1 MTGPLSF
8 SISAEQQAL
17 VNVARGFGERRL
29 APYYKQREQEGAF
42 DRATLRAMG
51 DLGLFGVELPEECG
65 GLGLDCTTAGLVLEA
80 VCRSDYNVGQ
90 LMVTMSLSGAIMA
103 RHADPAVVAPWLR
116 GVTAGEMIPAI
127 AVTEPG
133 GGSDAANLTVRAT
146 KDSASYFL
154 DGEKTSISFATQAA
168 FAIVWAR
175 TGTPSSGARG
185 ISAFLVP
192 LDLPGIKTS
201 EFDDFGGRCAG
212 RGSVH
217 FDGVVIPATHLIGRE
232 NDGFIQVM
240 QGFDYSRALIGL
252 QCLAVA
258 RQSLDETW
266 LSTAA
271 RTSFGK
277 PLIAHQGVSFPLAE
291 AETQLD
297 ACRLLCLK
305 TLWLKDQG
313 LPHTAEAAMCKWW
326 APKLAFDT
334 IQTCLLLNGHGAYT
348 EEMPYAQRLR
358 DVLGLQ
364 IGDGTAQIMKLIIA
378 RHKAG
383 RCAVSAWLRR
393 ESPWPR

>member
-8 SISAEQQAL
+8 AITAEQEAL
-17 VNVARGFGERRL
+17 VDVARRFGEQQL

-51 DLGLFGVELPEECG
+51 ELGLFGVELAEEYG

-80 VCRSDYNVGQ
+80 LCRADYNIGQ
-90 LMVTMSLSGAIMA
+90 LMVTMSLSGVILAGHGA
-103 RHADPAVVAPWLR
+103 PDVVEPWLR
-116 GVTAGEMIPAI
+116 GVTEGRMIPAI
-127 AVTEPG
+127 ALTEPG
-133 GGSDAANLTVRAT
+133 GGSDAANLTLRAT
-146 KDSASYFL
+146 RDGDTYVL
-154 DGEKTSISFATQAA
+154 DGEKTSTSFAAQAE

-175 TGTPSSGARG
+175 TGTQASGARG

-201 EFDDFGGRCAG
+201 EFDDLGGRCAG
-212 RGSVH
+212 RGSVY
-217 FDGVVIPATHLIGRE
+217 FDRVVIPATHLIGRE
-232 NDGFIQVM
+232 NEGFIQVM

-266 LSTAA
+266 VSTTD

-277 PLIAHQGVSFPLAE
+277 PLVANQGVSFPLAE
-291 AETQLD
+291 AETHLE

-326 APKLAFDT
+326 GPKLAFD
-334 IQTCLLLNGHGAYT
+334 IVQTCLLLNGHGAYT

-364 IGDGTAQIMKLIIA
+364 IGDGTAQIMKLVIA
-378 RHKAG
+378 RDKAG
-383 RCAVSAWLRR
+383 RSAVSA
-393 ESPWPR
+393 

>member
-8 SISAEQQAL
+8 SISADQEAL
-17 VNVARGFGERRL
+17 VDVASDFGERQL
-29 APYYKQREQEGAF
+29 APYYKQREQERAF

-51 DLGLFGVELPEECG
+51 GLGLFGVELPEEFG
-65 GLGLDCTTAGLVLEA
+65 GLGLDSTTAGLVLEA
-80 VCRSDYNVGQ
+80 ICRSDYNIGQ
-90 LMVTMSLSGAIMA
+90 LMVTISLSGAIMA
-103 RHADPAVVAPWLR
+103 RHGDPAVVAPWLR
-116 GVTAGEMIPAI
+116 GVLAGELIPAI
-127 AVTEPG
+127 ALTEPG
-133 GGSDAANLTVRAT
+133 VGSDAANLTVRAT
-146 KDSASYFL
+146 KDGDTYVL
-154 DGEKTSISFATQAA
+154 DGEKTSTSFAAQAE

-185 ISAFLVP
+185 IGAFLVP

-201 EFDDFGGRCAG
+201 EFDDIGGRCAG

-232 NDGFIQVM
+232 HEGFIQVM

-266 LSTAA
+266 LSTAD

-277 PLIAHQGVSFPLAE
+277 PLIANQGVSFPLAE
-291 AETQLD
+291 AETQVE

-326 APKLAFDT
+326 GPKLAFDT
-334 IQTCLLLNGHGAYT
+334 VQTCLLLNGHDAYT

-383 RCAVSAWLRR
+383 RAAVSA
-393 ESPWPR
+393 

>member
-8 SISAEQQAL
+8 AISAEQESL
-17 VNVARGFGERRL
+17 VDVARRFGEREL
-29 APYYKQREQEGAF
+29 APYYKRREEEGAF

-51 DLGLFGVELPEECG
+51 RLGLFGVELPEEYG

-80 VCRSDYNVGQ
+80 LCRADYNIGQ
-90 LMVTMSLSGAIMA
+90 LMVTMSLSGAILA
-103 RHADPAVVAPWLR
+103 QHGDPDVVAPFLC

-127 AVTEPG
+127 ALTEPG
-133 GGSDAANLTVRAT
+133 GGSDAANLTLRAT
-146 KDSASYFL
+146 ADGDTYVL
-154 DGEKTSISFATQAA
+154 DGEKTSTSFAAQAD

-175 TGTPSSGARG
+175 TGAQSSGARG

-192 LDLPGIKTS
+192 LDLPGVKTS
-201 EFDDFGGRCAG
+201 EFDDLGGRCAG

-217 FDGVVIPATHLIGRE
+217 FDQVVVPATHLIGRQNE
-232 NDGFIQVM
+232 GFIQVM

-266 LSTAA
+266 LSTTE

-277 PLIAHQGVSFPLAE
+277 PLVANQGVSFPLAE
-291 AETQLD
+291 AETQVE

-326 APKLAFDT
+326 GPKLAFDT
-334 IQTCLLLNGHGAYT
+334 VQTCLLLNGHAAYT

-364 IGDGTAQIMKLIIA
+364 IGDGTAQIMKLVIA

-383 RCAVSAWLRR
+383 RSAVSA
-393 ESPWPR
+393 

>member
-1 MTGPLSF
+1 MTAPLSF
-8 SISAEQQAL
+8 SISAEQAAL
-17 VNVARGFGERRL
+17 VDVARRFGERQL
-29 APYYKQREQEGAF
+29 APFYKQREQEGAF
-42 DRATLRAMG
+42 DRATLREMG
-51 DLGLFGVELPEECG
+51 KLGLFGVELPEEYG

-80 VCRSDYNVGQ
+80 LCRADYNIGQ
-90 LMVTMSLSGAIMA
+90 LMVTMSLAGAIMA
-103 RHADPAVVAPWLR
+103 RHGDPAVVAPWLS
-116 GVTAGEMIPAI
+116 GVTSGEMIPAI
-127 AVTEPG
+127 ALTEPG

-146 KDSASYFL
+146 KDGDNYVL
-154 DGEKTSISFATQAA
+154 DGEKTSTSFAAQAA

-175 TGTPSSGARG
+175 TGAQSSGAHG

-201 EFDDFGGRCAG
+201 EFEDFGGRCAG

-217 FDGVVIPATHLIGRE
+217 FDGVAIPATHLIGRE
-232 NDGFIQVM
+232 NEGFIQVM

-266 LSTAA
+266 LSTVE

-277 PLIAHQGVSFPLAE
+277 PLIANQGVSFPLAE
-291 AETQLD
+291 AETHLE

-326 APKLAFDT
+326 GPKLAFDT
-334 IQTCLLLNGHGAYT
+334 VQTCLLLNGHGAYS

-364 IGDGTAQIMKLIIA
+364 IGDGTAQIMKLVIA

-383 RCAVSAWLRR
+383 RSAVSA
-393 ESPWPR
+393 

>member
-8 SISAEQQAL
+8 AISAEQAAL
-17 VNVARGFGERRL
+17 VDVARRFGERQL
-29 APYYKQREQEGAF
+29 APHYKQRELEGAF
-42 DRATLRAMG
+42 DRPTLREMG
-51 DLGLFGVELPEECG
+51 QLGLFGVELPEDFG
-65 GLGLDCTTAGLVLEA
+65 GLGLDCTTAGLILEA
-80 VCRSDYNVGQ
+80 LCRSDYNIGQ
-90 LMVTMSLSGAIMA
+90 LMVTMSLAGAILA
-103 RHADPAVVAPWLR
+103 RHGDPALVAPLLR
-116 GVTAGEMIPAI
+116 GMTAGAFIPAI
-127 AVTEPG
+127 ALTEPG
-133 GGSDAANLTVRAT
+133 GGSDAANLTLRAT
-146 KDSASYFL
+146 RDGDGYVL
-154 DGEKTSISFATQAA
+154 DGEKTSTSFATQAE

-175 TGTPSSGARG
+175 TGASSSGAHG

-192 LDLPGIKTS
+192 LDTPGIKTS
-201 EFDDFGGRCAG
+201 EFDDMGGGCAG

-217 FDGVVIPATHLIGRE
+217 FDNVVIPVNHLIGQE
-232 NDGFIQVM
+232 NQGFVQVM

-266 LSTAA
+266 LSTTE

-277 PLIAHQGVSFPLAE
+277 PLIANQGVSFPLAE
-291 AETQLD
+291 AETHVE

-326 APKLAFDT
+326 GPKLAFDT
-334 IQTCLLLNGHGAYT
+334 VQTCLLLNGHGAYT

-364 IGDGTAQIMKLIIA
+364 IGDGTAQIMKLVIA

-383 RCAVSAWLRR
+383 RSAVSA
-393 ESPWPR
+393 

>member
-1 MTGPLSF
+1 MTASLSF
-8 SISAEQQAL
+8 SISADEEAL
-17 VNVARGFGERRL
+17 VDVARRFGDREL

-42 DRATLRAMG
+42 DRATLREMG
-51 DLGLFGVELPEECG
+51 KLGLFGVELPEAHG

-80 VCRSDYNVGQ
+80 LCRADYNIGQ
-90 LMVTMSLSGAIMA
+90 LMVTMSLAGAIMA
-103 RHADPAVVAPWLR
+103 SHGDPAVVAPWLR
-116 GVTAGEMIPAI
+116 GLTAGEMIPAI
-127 AVTEPG
+127 ALTEPG

-146 KDSASYFL
+146 RDGDTYIL
-154 DGEKTSISFATQAA
+154 DGEKTSTSFATQAS

-175 TGTPSSGARG
+175 TGIPSSGAHG

-217 FDGVVIPATHLIGRE
+217 FDGVVIPATHLIGQE
-232 NDGFIQVM
+232 NEGFIQVM

-266 LSTAA
+266 LATTE

-277 PLIAHQGVSFPLAE
+277 PLIANQGVSFPLAE
-291 AETQLD
+291 AETHLE

-326 APKLAFDT
+326 GPKLAFDT

-383 RCAVSAWLRR
+383 RSAVSA
-393 ESPWPR
+393 

>member
-1 MTGPLSF
+1 MTGPLNF
-8 SISAEQQAL
+8 SISAEQEAL
-17 VNVARGFGERRL
+17 VNVARTFGERRL
-29 APYYKQREQEGAF
+29 APYYKQREQEGTF
-42 DRATLRAMG
+42 DRATLRAIG
-51 DLGLFGVELPEECG
+51 DLGLFGVELPEEYG

-80 VCRSDYNVGQ
+80 VCRSDYNIGQ
-90 LMVTMSLSGAIMA
+90 LMVTISLSGALMA
-103 RHADPAVVAPWLR
+103 LHGDPAVVAPWLR
-116 GVTAGEMIPAI
+116 GVLAGELIPAI
-127 AVTEPG
+127 ALTEPG

-146 KDSASYFL
+146 KDGETYTL
-154 DGEKTSISFATQAA
+154 YGEKTSTSFAAQAE

-175 TGTPSSGARG
+175 TGAQSSGARG

-217 FDGVVIPATHLIGRE
+217 FDGVVIPTTHLIGRE
-232 NDGFIQVM
+232 NEGFIQVM

-266 LSTAA
+266 SSTAE

-277 PLIAHQGVSFPLAE
+277 PLIANQGVSFPLAE
-291 AETQLD
+291 AETQVE

-326 APKLAFDT
+326 GPKLAFDT
-334 IQTCLLLNGHGAYT
+334 IQTCLLLHGHGAYT

-383 RCAVSAWLRR
+383 RSAVSA
-393 ESPWPR
+393 

>member
-8 SISAEQQAL
+8 AISAEQEAL
-17 VNVARGFGERRL
+17 VDVARRFGERQL
-29 APYYKQREQEGAF
+29 APYYKQREQEGSF

-51 DLGLFGVELPEECG
+51 DLGLFGVELSEEYG
-65 GLGLDCTTAGLVLEA
+65 GLGMDCTTAGLVLEA
-80 VCRSDYNVGQ
+80 LCRADYNIGQ

-103 RHADPAVVAPWLR
+103 RHGDLDVVAPWLR

-127 AVTEPG
+127 ALTEPG
-133 GGSDAANLTVRAT
+133 GGSDAANLALRAT
-146 KDSASYFL
+146 RDGDTYVL
-154 DGEKTSISFATQAA
+154 DGEKTSTSFATQAE

-175 TGTPSSGARG
+175 TGAQSSGARG
-185 ISAFLVP
+185 VSAFVVP

-212 RGSVH
+212 RGSVY
-217 FDGVVIPATHLIGRE
+217 FDRVVIPATHLIGRE
-232 NDGFIQVM
+232 NEGFVQVM

-266 LSTAA
+266 VSTAD
-271 RTSFGK
+271 RSSFGK
-277 PLIAHQGVSFPLAE
+277 PLISNQGVSFPLAE
-291 AETQLD
+291 AETQVE

-326 APKLAFDT
+326 GPKLAFDT

-364 IGDGTAQIMKLIIA
+364 IGDGTAQIMKLVIA

-383 RCAVSAWLRR
+383 RNAVSA
-393 ESPWPR
+393 

>member
-8 SISAEQQAL
+8 SISADQEAL
-17 VNVARGFGERRL
+17 VKVARGFGERRL

-42 DRATLRAMG
+42 DRATLQAMG
-51 DLGLFGVELPEECG
+51 DLGLFGVELPEEYG

-90 LMVTMSLSGAIMA
+90 LMVTMSLSGVIMA
-103 RHADPAVVAPWLR
+103 RHGDPAVVAPWLC

-127 AVTEPG
+127 ALTEPG

-146 KDSASYFL
+146 KDGASYIL
-154 DGEKTSISFATQAA
+154 DGEKTSTSFATQAA

-175 TGTPSSGARG
+175 TGAPSRGARG

-192 LDLPGIKTS
+192 LDQPGIKTS
-201 EFDDFGGRCAG
+201 EFDDLGGRCAG

-217 FDGVVIPATHLIGRE
+217 FDRVVIPATHLIGRE
-232 NDGFIQVM
+232 NEGFVHVM

-266 LSTAA
+266 VSTAE
-271 RTSFGK
+271 RSSFGR
-277 PLIAHQGVSFPLAE
+277 PLVANQGVSFPLAE
-291 AETQLD
+291 AETQLE

-334 IQTCLLLNGHGAYT
+334 IQTCLLLNGHDAYT
-348 EEMPYAQRLR
+348 EDMPYAQRLR

-378 RHKAG
+378 RHNAG
-383 RCAVSAWLRR
+383 RGAVPA
-393 ESPWPR
+393 

>member
-8 SISAEQQAL
+8 AITAEQEAL
-17 VNVARGFGERRL
+17 VDVARRFGERQL

-51 DLGLFGVELPEECG
+51 ELGLFGVELAAEYG

-80 VCRSDYNVGQ
+80 LCRADYNIGQ
-90 LMVTMSLSGAIMA
+90 LMVTMSLSGVILAGHGA
-103 RHADPAVVAPWLR
+103 PDVVEPWLR
-116 GVTAGEMIPAI
+116 GVTEGAMIPAI
-127 AVTEPG
+127 ALTEPG
-133 GGSDAANLTVRAT
+133 GGSDAANLKLRAT
-146 KDSASYFL
+146 REGDTYVL
-154 DGEKTSISFATQAA
+154 DGEKTSTSFAAQAE

-175 TGTPSSGARG
+175 TGAQSSGARG

-201 EFDDFGGRCAG
+201 EFDDLGGRCVG
-212 RGSVH
+212 RGSVY
-217 FDGVVIPATHLIGRE
+217 FDRVVIPATHLIGRE
-232 NDGFIQVM
+232 NEGFIQVM

-266 LSTAA
+266 LSTTE

-277 PLIAHQGVSFPLAE
+277 PLIANQGVSFPLAE
-291 AETQLD
+291 AETQLE

-326 APKLAFDT
+326 GPKLAFD
-334 IQTCLLLNGHGAYT
+334 IVQTCLLLNGHGAYT

-364 IGDGTAQIMKLIIA
+364 IGDGTAQIMKLVIA
-378 RHKAG
+378 RDKAG
-383 RCAVSAWLRR
+383 RSAVSA
-393 ESPWPR
+393 

>member
-8 SISAEQQAL
+8 AISAEQEAL
-17 VNVARGFGERRL
+17 VDVARRFGERQL
-29 APYYKQREQEGAF
+29 APYYKQREQEGSF

-51 DLGLFGVELPEECG
+51 DLGLFGVELSEEYG
-65 GLGLDCTTAGLVLEA
+65 GLGMDCTTAGLVLEA
-80 VCRSDYNVGQ
+80 LCRADYNIGQ

-103 RHADPAVVAPWLR
+103 RHGDLDVVAPWLR

-127 AVTEPG
+127 ALTEPG
-133 GGSDAANLTVRAT
+133 GGSDAANLALRAT
-146 KDSASYFL
+146 RDGDTYVL
-154 DGEKTSISFATQAA
+154 DGEKTSTSFATQAE

-175 TGTPSSGARG
+175 TGAQSSGARG
-185 ISAFLVP
+185 IRAFLVP

-212 RGSVH
+212 RGSVY
-217 FDGVVIPATHLIGRE
+217 FDRVVIPATHLIGRE
-232 NDGFIQVM
+232 NEGFVQVM

-266 LSTAA
+266 VSTAD
-271 RTSFGK
+271 RSSFGK
-277 PLIAHQGVSFPLAE
+277 PLISNQGVSFPLAE
-291 AETQLD
+291 AETQVE

-326 APKLAFDT
+326 GPKLAFDT

-364 IGDGTAQIMKLIIA
+364 IGDGTAQIMKLVIA

-383 RCAVSAWLRR
+383 RNAVSA
-393 ESPWPR
+393 